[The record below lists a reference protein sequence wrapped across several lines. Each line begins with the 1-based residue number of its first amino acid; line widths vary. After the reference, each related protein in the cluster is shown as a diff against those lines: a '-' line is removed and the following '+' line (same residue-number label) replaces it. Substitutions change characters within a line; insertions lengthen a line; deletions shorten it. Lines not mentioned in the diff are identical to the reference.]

1 MKTAENST
9 ERVEEDQEVIKI
21 KDSSVPVSEDEQTG
35 KINKRGT
42 KDVISRILNSKLTS

>member
-9 ERVEEDQEVIKI
+9 ERTQEEQEGRKI
-21 KDSSVPVSEDEQTG
+21 NDNSVPVSEDEQTG
-35 KINKRGT
+35 KVHKRGT